1 MVRYTT
7 RGGKTNNRC
16 NICIQNHPC
25 TYALLHGP
33 QVKLHI
39 TNIISSFSVMQT
51 SQIVVT
57 TQRGR
62 LISRLIF
69 LFLPAC
75 PTTGNFFKTR
85 PSSDKPALSCYVE
98 CVTHFGVMRYVLKG
112 TWQSPSSEDGCDG
125 FHLQKCHEKNK
136 ELHPRLPLPNL
147 NRKSHLEL
155 LQSNHIS
162 SLPLIH
168 TLHNK
173 ASHPFSCSL

>member
-1 MVRYTT
+1 MCFAPVPTQPPLISLCSILYKQRDKQARVPFLLLLCREEMVRYTT

-39 TNIISSFSVMQT
+39 THIISSFSVMQT

-75 PTTGNFFKTR
+75 PTTGNVFKTR

-98 CVTHFGVMRYVLKG
+98 CATHFGVMRYVLKG
-112 TWQSPSSEDGCDG
+112 T
-125 FHLQKCHEKNK
+125 
-136 ELHPRLPLPNL
+136 
-147 NRKSHLEL
+147 
-155 LQSNHIS
+155 
-162 SLPLIH
+162 
-168 TLHNK
+168 
-173 ASHPFSCSL
+173 